1 MMHPSEVIHA
11 AYNLTIELEP
21 DRWRLFNGADDP
33 SSAETAR
40 ALLDA
45 RPDGIVCSP
54 LFARARRLS
63 DDGRLDL
70 ARIARV
76 VVGWAPESRNWHLGL
91 MLYPAADGD
100 RLRWC
105 GLAHWPSGPSA
116 EHEQVAV
123 TAGRALAEVIGRPF
137 RIVPPPSAAPIA
149 AGVPAPAQ
157 VSPPPFDFEPD
168 EAGPADTRRTVVPPG
183 EPPTPQD
190 PPAAPAGTPTMPP
203 AAPPLSGPPAEAPPV
218 LPVVTPRTP
227 PFSFDEW
234 RMIVTRR
241 GYAFQRPTRWV
252 IALMLR
258 AGGYSV
264 GGLLFVMLGIGSLES
279 GLAQVNPDWLPYV
292 GIGVGVV
299 LGLLALLTWWRV
311 LIVADVVIDTQK
323 REVRRRNRFNGL
335 VRWRI
340 PFDAVEYV
348 LITQT
353 PARLR
358 GRKKPDRPV
367 PIGCDIWLHLYDG
380 RRFWPVAEL
389 VRVEGHSHAWPLVER
404 LQKQRGRRALDLA
417 HYDTPAHHAAVVLAD
432 ALGAGVWLDV
442 R

>member
-1 MMHPSEVIHA
+1 MMTHPSETIHA

-21 DRWRLFNGADDP
+21 DRWRLFNGAHDP
-33 SSAETAR
+33 ASSETAR

-45 RPDGIVCSP
+45 RPDGITCSP

-63 DDGRLDL
+63 DDGRLALD
-70 ARIARV
+70 RVARV

-91 MLYPAADGD
+91 MLYPPSEED

-123 TAGRALAEVIGRPF
+123 TAGHALAEVIGRPF
-137 RIVPPPSAAPIA
+137 RIVPPAGVAPIA
-149 AGVPAPAQ
+149 ADVPPPAQ
-157 VSPPPFDFEPD
+157 MSAPPFDLP
-168 EAGPADTRRTVVPPG
+168 PDTRRTVVPPS
-183 EPPTPQD
+183 EQPAFP
-190 PPAAPAGTPTMPP
+190 PPASQETRAAP
-203 AAPPLSGPPAEAPPV
+203 AAPPTAPAPAPRAGSLTALTPEV
-218 LPVVTPRTP
+218 PAVTPRTP

-234 RMIVTRR
+234 RLIVTRR

-252 IALMLR
+252 IGLMLR
-258 AGGYSV
+258 AGGYIV
-264 GGLLFVMLGIGSLES
+264 GALLFVMLGIGSLGS
-279 GLAQVNPDWLPYV
+279 GLAQVNPEWLPYV

-299 LGLLALLTWWRV
+299 LGLLGLVTWWRV
-311 LIVADVVIDTQK
+311 LTVSDVVIDTQT
-323 REVRRRNRFNGL
+323 REVRRRNRFSGR
-335 VRWRI
+335 VRWRV
-340 PFDAVEYV
+340 PFEAVQYV
-348 LITQT
+348 LLTQT

-367 PIGCDIWLHLYDG
+367 PIGCDTWLHLYDG

-432 ALGAGVWLDV
+432 ALGAGLWLDI